1 MNNNLDHLF
10 KKALQD
16 KSCEPPPYIW
26 GNIERQL
33 NKSKHKVALWWWRT
47 AAAAAVVAAFIGIWL
62 FYSVE
67 SPEIE
72 VAGITGTEILKTK
85 DSTNLPDTFSDS
97 IQEEKTVQYVT
108 KETVTEVPVLIA
120 QNKRTELEPIQMHR
134 AGEAGFIEQTA
145 PDYAI
150 STRKLQRNFIP
161 LTSKEA
167 YQNQKEYQKL
177 LNTPTSLTTDEKR
190 KIKVMVS
197 GHFVPAYSSGS
208 YSSSLK
214 NSRGVSYSSNQ
225 MDGLMN
231 VGGGLKLSVSANK
244 RFSVQTGLFYS
255 RMGQKTSGAGSGVRA
270 MMLPSLQHSDRMI
283 ATPLGNIKTR
293 TQGVAYRSPEAILLS
308 SLNSSSS
315 ETIEQTFGTLEI
327 PLHVRYLLNNN
338 KVLFAVSGGVS
349 GNFIVNN
356 KVFLRNGRDKE
367 YIGSTE
373 DIRNFNI
380 STDIGLGMEYPVTS
394 NIRIMIEPSFKYF
407 LQSLSRNDDID
418 FKPYLFT
425 FSTVRH
431 PAGYYQQ

>member
-16 KSCEPPPYIW
+16 KSYEPPPYIW

-33 NKSKHKVALWWWRT
+33 NKNKHKVALWWWRT

-315 ETIEQTFGTLEI
+315 ETIEQTFGTLVI

-394 NIRIMIEPSFKYF
+394 NIRIMIEPGFKYF

-425 FSTVRH
+425 FSTGIGIRF
-431 PAGYYQQ
+431 

>member
-33 NKSKHKVALWWWRT
+33 NKNKHKVALWWWRT

-177 LNTPTSLTTDEKR
+177 LNTPTSLTMDEKR

-394 NIRIMIEPSFKYF
+394 NIRIMIEPGFKYF

-425 FSTVRH
+425 FSTGIGIRF
-431 PAGYYQQ
+431 

>member
-33 NKSKHKVALWWWRT
+33 NKSKHKVVLWWWRT
-47 AAAAAVVAAFIGIWL
+47 AAAVVAAFIGIWL

-85 DSTNLPDTFSDS
+85 ASTNLPDTFSDS
-97 IQEEKTVQYVT
+97 IQEEKPVQYVT
-108 KETVTEVPVLIA
+108 NETVTEVPVLTA

-134 AGEAGFIEQTA
+134 AGEAGFIEQTV

-150 STRKLQRNFIP
+150 STRNLQRNFIP

-177 LNTPTSLTTDEKR
+177 LKPTSLTTDEKR

-255 RMGQKTSGAGSGVRA
+255 RMGQKTSEAGSGVRA
-270 MMLPSLQHSDRMI
+270 MMLSSLRHCDRMI

-308 SLNSSSS
+308 SLNSTSS

-356 KVFLRNGRDKE
+356 KVFLRNGKDKE

-394 NIRIMIEPSFKYF
+394 KIRIMIEPGFKYF

-425 FSTVRH
+425 FSTGIGIRF
-431 PAGYYQQ
+431 

>member
-16 KSCEPPPYIW
+16 KSYEPPPYIW

-33 NKSKHKVALWWWRT
+33 NKNKHKVALWWWRT

-373 DIRNFNI
+373 AIRNFNI

-394 NIRIMIEPSFKYF
+394 NIRIMIEPGFKYF

-425 FSTVRH
+425 FSTGIGIRF
-431 PAGYYQQ
+431 

>member
-16 KSCEPPPYIW
+16 KIYVPPPYIW

-33 NKSKHKVALWWWRT
+33 NKNKHKVALWWWRT

-72 VAGITGTEILKTK
+72 VDGITVTEILKTK

-197 GHFVPAYSSGS
+197 GPFVPAYSSGI

-231 VGGGLKLSVSANK
+231 VGGGLKLSVSAHK
-244 RFSVQTGLFYS
+244 RFSVPTGLFYS

-356 KVFLRNGRDKE
+356 KVFLRNGRDQE

-394 NIRIMIEPSFKYF
+394 NIRIMIEPGFKYF

-425 FSTVRH
+425 FSTGIGIRF
-431 PAGYYQQ
+431 

>member
-16 KSCEPPPYIW
+16 KSYEPPPYIW

-33 NKSKHKVALWWWRT
+33 NKNKHKVALWWWRT

-72 VAGITGTEILKTK
+72 VAVITGTEILKTK

-394 NIRIMIEPSFKYF
+394 NIRIMIEPGFKYF

-425 FSTVRH
+425 FSTGIGIRF
-431 PAGYYQQ
+431 

>member
-190 KIKVMVS
+190 NIKVMVS

-283 ATPLGNIKTR
+283 ATPLGNIKTH

-394 NIRIMIEPSFKYF
+394 NIRIMIEPGFKYF

-425 FSTVRH
+425 FSTGIGIRF
-431 PAGYYQQ
+431 

>member
-16 KSCEPPPYIW
+16 KSYEPPPYIW

-33 NKSKHKVALWWWRT
+33 NKNKHKVALWWWRT

-308 SLNSSSS
+308 GLNSSSS

-394 NIRIMIEPSFKYF
+394 NIRIMIEPGFKYF

-425 FSTVRH
+425 FSTGIGIRF
-431 PAGYYQQ
+431 

>member
-16 KSCEPPPYIW
+16 KSYEPPPFIW

-33 NKSKHKVALWWWRT
+33 NKNKDKVALWWWRT

-197 GHFVPAYSSGS
+197 GHFVQAYSSGS

-270 MMLPSLQHSDRMI
+270 MMLPAHQPSVRMI

-394 NIRIMIEPSFKYF
+394 NIRIMIEPGFKYF

-425 FSTVRH
+425 FSTGSGIRF
-431 PAGYYQQ
+431 

>member
-47 AAAAAVVAAFIGIWL
+47 AAAVVAAFIGIWL

-394 NIRIMIEPSFKYF
+394 NIRIMIEPGFKYF

-425 FSTVRH
+425 FSTGIGIRF
-431 PAGYYQQ
+431 

>member
-16 KSCEPPPYIW
+16 KSYEPPPYIW

-33 NKSKHKVALWWWRT
+33 NKNKHKVALWWWRT

-380 STDIGLGMEYPVTS
+380 STDSGLGMEYPVTS
-394 NIRIMIEPSFKYF
+394 NIRIMIEPGFKYF

-425 FSTVRH
+425 FSTGIGIRF
-431 PAGYYQQ
+431 

>member
-16 KSCEPPPYIW
+16 KSYEPPPYIW

-33 NKSKHKVALWWWRT
+33 NKNKHKVALWWWRT

-67 SPEIE
+67 SPEIV

-394 NIRIMIEPSFKYF
+394 NIRIMIEPGFKYF

-425 FSTVRH
+425 FSTGIGIRF
-431 PAGYYQQ
+431 

>member
-16 KSCEPPPYIW
+16 KSYEPPPYIW

-33 NKSKHKVALWWWRT
+33 NKNKHKVALWWWRT

-190 KIKVMVS
+190 KIKVMVR

-394 NIRIMIEPSFKYF
+394 NIRIMIEPGFKYF

-425 FSTVRH
+425 FSTGIGIRF
-431 PAGYYQQ
+431 

>member
-16 KSCEPPPYIW
+16 KSYEPPPYIW

-33 NKSKHKVALWWWRT
+33 NKIKHNVALWWWRT

-62 FYSVE
+62 YYSVE

-394 NIRIMIEPSFKYF
+394 NIRIMIEPGFKYF

-425 FSTVRH
+425 FSTGIGIRF
-431 PAGYYQQ
+431 

>member
-270 MMLPSLQHSDRMI
+270 MMFPSLQHSDRMI

-394 NIRIMIEPSFKYF
+394 NIRIMIEPGFKYF

-425 FSTVRH
+425 FSTGIGIRF
-431 PAGYYQQ
+431 

>member
-33 NKSKHKVALWWWRT
+33 NKNKHKVALWWWPT
-47 AAAAAVVAAFIGIWL
+47 AAGAAVVAAFIGIWL

-394 NIRIMIEPSFKYF
+394 NIRIMIEPGFKYF

-425 FSTVRH
+425 FSTGIGIRF
-431 PAGYYQQ
+431 

>member
-16 KSCEPPPYIW
+16 KSYEPPPYIW

-33 NKSKHKVALWWWRT
+33 NKNKHKVALWWWRT

-308 SLNSSSS
+308 SLNSGSS

-394 NIRIMIEPSFKYF
+394 NIRIMIEPGFKYF

-425 FSTVRH
+425 FSTGIGIRF
-431 PAGYYQQ
+431 

>member
-16 KSCEPPPYIW
+16 KSYEPPPYIW

-33 NKSKHKVALWWWRT
+33 NKNKHKVALWWWRT
-47 AAAAAVVAAFIGIWL
+47 AAAVVAAFIGIWL

-394 NIRIMIEPSFKYF
+394 NIRIMIEPGFKYF

-425 FSTVRH
+425 FSTGIGIRF
-431 PAGYYQQ
+431 

>member
-1 MNNNLDHLF
+1 MSNNLDHLF

-26 GNIERQL
+26 GNIEQQL
-33 NKSKHKVALWWWRT
+33 NKGKHKVVLWWWRT

-62 FYSVE
+62 LHSVE
-67 SPEIE
+67 SPETE
-72 VAGITGTEILKTK
+72 VVSITDIEILETK
-85 DSTNLPDTFSDS
+85 DSKSLPDTFSHP
-97 IQEEKTVQYVT
+97 IQEEKNVQYVI
-108 KETVTEVPVLIA
+108 KETMPEVPVLVA
-120 QNKRTELEPIQMHR
+120 QNKRTEFEPVQLHR
-134 AGEAGFIEQTA
+134 AGEAGFIEQA
-145 PDYAI
+145 VPDYAI

-177 LNTPTSLTTDEKR
+177 LHTPTSPAMDEKR

-214 NSRGVSYSSNQ
+214 NSRGASYSSNQ

-255 RMGQKTSGAGSGVRA
+255 RMGQKTSESGSGVRA

-308 SLNSSSS
+308 SLSSASS

-338 KVLFAVSGGVS
+338 KVLFTVSGGVS

-356 KVFLRNGRDKE
+356 KVFLKNGKDKE

-373 DIRNFNI
+373 GIRNFNM

-394 NIRIMIEPSFKYF
+394 KIRIMIEPGFKYF
-407 LQSLSRNDDID
+407 LQSLSQNDNID

-425 FSTVRH
+425 FSTGIGIRF
-431 PAGYYQQ
+431 

>member
-16 KSCEPPPYIW
+16 KSYEPPPYIW

-33 NKSKHKVALWWWRT
+33 NKNKHKVALWWWRT

-394 NIRIMIEPSFKYF
+394 NISIMIEPGFKYF

-425 FSTVRH
+425 FSTGIGIRF
-431 PAGYYQQ
+431 

>member
-283 ATPLGNIKTR
+283 ATPLGNIKTH
-293 TQGVAYRSPEAILLS
+293 TQVPPVFEQPGQIGEEEEILPNVEEYTITENKDVSDGPVIQEIVADYYRDPKVMIDDRDELPAEENEEEEHVQFDIRQAII
-308 SLNSSSS
+308 SS
-315 ETIEQTFGTLEI
+315 EILKRPQ
-327 PLHVRYLLNNN
+327 Y
-338 KVLFAVSGGVS
+338 
-349 GNFIVNN
+349 
-356 KVFLRNGRDKE
+356 
-367 YIGSTE
+367 
-373 DIRNFNI
+373 
-380 STDIGLGMEYPVTS
+380 
-394 NIRIMIEPSFKYF
+394 
-407 LQSLSRNDDID
+407 
-418 FKPYLFT
+418 
-425 FSTVRH
+425 
-431 PAGYYQQ
+431 

>member
-33 NKSKHKVALWWWRT
+33 NKNKHKVALWWWRT
-47 AAAAAVVAAFIGIWL
+47 AAAAAVVAAFIEIWL

-145 PDYAI
+145 PAYAI

-394 NIRIMIEPSFKYF
+394 NIRIMIEPGFKYF

-425 FSTVRH
+425 FSTGIGIRF
-431 PAGYYQQ
+431 

>member
-16 KSCEPPPYIW
+16 KSYEPPPYIW

-33 NKSKHKVALWWWRT
+33 NKNKHKVALWWWRT

-177 LNTPTSLTTDEKR
+177 LNTPTYLTTDEKR

-293 TQGVAYRSPEAILLS
+293 TQGVAYRSPEAILPS

-394 NIRIMIEPSFKYF
+394 NIRIMIEPGFKYF

-425 FSTVRH
+425 FSTGIGIRF
-431 PAGYYQQ
+431 

>member
-16 KSCEPPPYIW
+16 KSYEPPPYIW

-33 NKSKHKVALWWWRT
+33 NKNNHKVALWWWRT

-394 NIRIMIEPSFKYF
+394 NIRIMIEPGFKYF

-425 FSTVRH
+425 FSTGIGIRF
-431 PAGYYQQ
+431 